1 MSSDVAN
8 TPNKIKNIVEN
19 FENNKIDILVAT
31 QIMAK
36 GYHFPNLSF
45 VGVLDADAGLTGG
58 DMRAIERTY
67 NLLQQ
72 VSGRAGRANKRGKV
86 LIQTYFPDQE
96 VIQSLIKRDR
106 KLFVQQALKDRK
118 TFNIPP
124 FTYMTSIIISGHAK
138 SQAES
143 YAQKLVQHNFSS
155 KNINI
160 LGPVEAPIFLL
171 RGQHRYRILIKGSS
185 RKLLNE
191 YTKFLLKKYP
201 LPPPLKRIV
210 DVDPYTFM

>member
-1 MSSDVAN
+1 
-8 TPNKIKNIVEN
+8 
-19 FENNKIDILVAT
+19 
-31 QIMAK
+31 
-36 GYHFPNLSF
+36 
-45 VGVLDADAGLTGG
+45 
-58 DMRAIERTY
+58 
-67 NLLQQ
+67 
-72 VSGRAGRANKRGKV
+72 
-86 LIQTYFPDQE
+86 
-96 VIQSLIKRDR
+96 
-106 KLFVQQALKDRK
+106 
-118 TFNIPP
+118 
-124 FTYMTSIIISGHAK
+124 MTSIIISGHAK